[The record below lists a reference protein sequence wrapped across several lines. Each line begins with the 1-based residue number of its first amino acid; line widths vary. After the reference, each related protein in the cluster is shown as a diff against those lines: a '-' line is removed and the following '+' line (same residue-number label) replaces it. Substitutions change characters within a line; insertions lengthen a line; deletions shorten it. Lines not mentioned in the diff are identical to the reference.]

1 MIGPVIRISWLALV
15 RDRYALV
22 LSFVVPI
29 AFFSILA
36 LVFGGLG
43 REALPP
49 VRVAVIDAD
58 RTAVSALLVQALE
71 RESALAVERPPEGD
85 TAPTRENAARL
96 VRRGDAPTAI
106 VVPEGFGDHFARF
119 PAETLTVELFSDRAV
134 DPVAYHVVEGL
145 LQRAVILAA
154 PDRLVRGVTQ
164 WLEEEAG
171 ALTPAQHELLDV
183 VARSVGPSAAGS
195 AEPVASPLRV
205 AVTDVAAPVGR
216 EGKNVVSYYAAGIG
230 VMFLLFTMTTAMRGL
245 IAEQET
251 GTLERLLSTDLTMGR
266 LLLARWLFAT
276 VLGCAQ
282 LAVMFLWGWA
292 VFGVD
297 LFGQSHLSGV
307 AVMTVTA
314 AAAAATFGLVLGTAC
329 RTPGQLQGLATVVI
343 LLMSALGGSMVPR
356 YLMPEA
362 MRRLGLVTFNAWAVI
377 GYEKVFWRDAPVAAL
392 WPQVTMLAGMTVV
405 GLAIARRLARRWE
418 SA

>member
-1 MIGPVIRISWLALV
+1 MIGAVFRISWLALL

-43 REALPP
+43 REGLPP
-49 VRVAVIDAD
+49 VRVVVIDED
-58 RTAVSALLVQALE
+58 RTMISALLVKALE
-71 RESALAVERPPEGD
+71 NESGLDVELLNHDATASSREDAL
-85 TAPTRENAARL
+85 RL
-96 VRRGDAPTAI
+96 VRRGDAPAAI
-106 VVPEGFGDHFARF
+106 VVPEGFGERFARF
-119 PAETLTVELFSDRAV
+119 PAETLTVELFGDRAS
-134 DPVAYHVVEGL
+134 DPVAHHVVGGL

-164 WLEEEAG
+164 WVEEEAG

-183 VARSVGPSAAGS
+183 VAKSVAAPG
-195 AEPVASPLRV
+195 AESPRTVVSPLRI
-205 AVTDVAAPVGR
+205 AFTDVQAQAGR

-251 GTLERLLSTDLTMGR
+251 GTLERLLSTDLTMAG

-292 VFGVD
+292 IFGVE
-297 LFGQSHLSGV
+297 LFGHGHLPGV
-307 AVMTVTA
+307 VVMTVTA

-362 MRRLGLVTFNAWAVI
+362 MRRLGLVTFNAWAVM
-377 GYEKVFWRDAPVAAL
+377 GYEKVFWRDAPLTAL
-392 WPQVTMLAGMTVV
+392 WPQVSVLAGMMVV